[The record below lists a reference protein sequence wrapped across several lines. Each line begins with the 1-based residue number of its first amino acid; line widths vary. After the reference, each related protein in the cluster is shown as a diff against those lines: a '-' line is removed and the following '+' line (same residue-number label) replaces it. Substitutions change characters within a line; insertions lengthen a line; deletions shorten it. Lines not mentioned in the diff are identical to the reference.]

1 MWWARGG
8 GRQRDLQFIHNVRP
22 AMALA
27 DPPTGLRMPLR
38 VTVCMFA
45 ALGALLLLFVLG
57 QQMG

>member
-1 MWWARGG
+1 MWWTRGG

-27 DPPTGLRMPLR
+27 PSPRGSRMPLR
-38 VTVCMFA
+38 MTVCTVI

-57 QQMG
+57 QPMG